1 MAYVSPGIRAAGA
14 GDRRWSI
21 LQPMPEQAPRAGALF
36 RFWAPLQTTWLLMA
50 LEGPFLAA
58 VIARLA
64 DPKPNLAA
72 YGVAFAFA
80 IIVEA
85 PVIMMMSAAT
95 ALVGSRTA
103 YRRLRNFAFALNGL
117 ITAVM
122 LALLAPPVFRL
133 VMIDLV
139 GLGETVARLTH
150 GALVI
155 LIPWPAAIGF
165 RRFYQ
170 GLLIRAGLTR
180 RVAAGTAVRLVSMAA
195 AALAAAALTDWP
207 GAWVGAAGLSAGVC
221 AEAVASR
228 LMVRRPLCRLA
239 GGFAPDGCEAEPAA
253 ETPGYGGILRF
264 YAPLALTSTVSL
276 AVHPIVTFFMGQ
288 ARASLESLAV
298 LPVVNGLVFIFRTP
312 AMSYQ
317 DVAIAR
323 MGPRQEHFAP
333 VARFAALLA
342 AGATACLALIATT
355 PLAGLWFE
363 KVSGLAPDL
372 AAFALTPT
380 RILIFMPVLAAML
393 TLQWAVLVNGRRTQA
408 IGRATLVDVSA
419 IVLTLLVAV
428 RGLDL
433 IGVTAAATAFV
444 AGRVAGNLT
453 LLAPALG
460 VLRRR
465 LPAPADAPA
474 PEERCRG
481 ARSEGIC

>member
-1 MAYVSPGIRAAGA
+1 
-14 GDRRWSI
+14 
-21 LQPMPEQAPRAGALF
+21 MPDDAPRAGALL

-50 LEGPFLAA
+50 AEGPFLAA

-64 DPKPNLAA
+64 APKPNLAA
-72 YGVAFAFA
+72 YGIAFAFA

-95 ALVGSRTA
+95 ALVGSPAA
-103 YRRLRNFAFALNGL
+103 YRRLRNFAFTLNGL
-117 ITAVM
+117 VTVAM
-122 LALLAPPVFRL
+122 LALLLPPVFRL
-133 VMIDLV
+133 VMVDLV
-139 GLGETVARLTH
+139 GLTEEVAGLTH
-150 GALVI
+150 VALVI

-180 RVAAGTAVRLVSMAA
+180 RVAAGTGVRLVSMAA

-228 LMVRRPLCRLA
+228 FMVRRPLCRLA
-239 GGFAPDGCEAEPAA
+239 RGLAPDGCAAEPAA
-253 ETPGYGGILRF
+253 EAPGYGGILRF

-276 AVHPIVTFFMGQ
+276 AVHPIVTFFMVQ

-312 AMSYQ
+312 GLSYHE
-317 DVAIAR
+317 VAIAR
-323 MGPRQEHFAP
+323 LGSRQEHFAP
-333 VARFAALLA
+333 VARFAVLLA
-342 AGATACLALIATT
+342 AVATACLALIAAT

-363 KVSGLAPDL
+363 KVSGLTPDL
-372 AAFALTPT
+372 AAFALPPT
-380 RILIFMPVLAAML
+380 RVLILMPALAVML
-393 TLQWAVLVNGRRTQA
+393 TLQWAVLVSGRRTQA
-408 IGRATLVDVSA
+408 IGRATLMDVGA
-419 IVLTLLVAV
+419 IVLTLLVTV

-433 IGVTAAATAFV
+433 VGVTAAALAFM

-465 LPAPADAPA
+465 APA
-474 PEERCRG
+474 PPDEPAPDERCRG